1 MSINT
6 KAIIVEINRRF
17 DELSTGTKEKFELLD
32 EKLDTRL
39 GKVDDQYERKFA
51 DLKTQQDLCLDAL
64 EKAAAQEASREAR
77 IGILEKIAAS

>member
-1 MSINT
+1 MSIDT
-6 KAIIVEINRRF
+6 KAIIAEIRRF
-17 DELSTGTKEKFELLD
+17 DEFSTGMKEKFELLD

-51 DLKTQQDLCLDAL
+51 DLKTQQDLHLDAL

-77 IGILEKIAAS
+77 IEILEKIAAS